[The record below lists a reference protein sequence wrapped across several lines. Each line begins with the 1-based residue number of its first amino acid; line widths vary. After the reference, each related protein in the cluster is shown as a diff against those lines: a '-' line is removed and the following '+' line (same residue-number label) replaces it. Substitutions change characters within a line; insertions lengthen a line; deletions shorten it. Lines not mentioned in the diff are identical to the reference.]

1 MTNSPAPSR
10 VPPAR
15 RGRPV
20 DVAGREAKARAILE
34 AAASLF
40 ARDGFH
46 KASTNDICREAGI
59 SSAGLYQYFASKEA
73 LILAIAEEHRRR
85 DLRRTAALRDGP
97 FLAAVARA
105 AESAGPAEDPF
116 DDGRLVLEIFAES
129 ARNPAVREVL
139 VRAERDVLELL
150 GQIVAEAQAAGEL
163 RADIKPEDAAQVIVC
178 LSDGF
183 YCRGFAGEPG
193 AALRPA
199 LAFLRAALAPAT

>member
-1 MTNSPAPSR
+1 MTDSPAPSH

-20 DVAGREAKARAILE
+20 DIAGREAKARAILE
-34 AAASLF
+34 AAASVF

-46 KASTNDICREAGI
+46 KASTNDICRAAGI

-97 FLAAVARA
+97 ILAAIARA
-105 AESAGPAEDPF
+105 AECAGPAEDPF

-129 ARNPAVREVL
+129 ARNPALREVL
-139 VRAERDVLELL
+139 ARAERDVLALL
-150 GQIVAEAQAAGEL
+150 GQIAAEAQAAGDL
-163 RADIKPEDAAQVIVC
+163 RPDIAPDDAAQLMRC
-178 LSDGF
+178 LFDGF

-193 AALRPA
+193 AALRPV
-199 LAFLRAALAPAT
+199 LGFLRAALAPAT